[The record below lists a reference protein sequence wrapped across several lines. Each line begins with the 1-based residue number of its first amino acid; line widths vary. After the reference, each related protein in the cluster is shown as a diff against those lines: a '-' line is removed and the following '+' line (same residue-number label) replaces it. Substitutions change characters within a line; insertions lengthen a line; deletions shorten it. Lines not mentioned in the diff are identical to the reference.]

1 MSSPGFALQTKRL
14 ALRRLTLAD
23 AELMLA
29 VWNDPAFIEHVADRG
44 IRTLEQ
50 ARLALQDGAFRLYEQ
65 YGYGPLRVALAADD
79 TEIGICGLFRRDGL
93 DEPDL
98 GYSILPQHSGR
109 GYAFEAAS
117 AVLDYARREL
127 GLARIAALIAPAN
140 APSIGLAEKLGL
152 RFERPLRLP
161 GEDADI
167 GLYSMLLQA

>member
-1 MSSPGFALQTKRL
+1 MSNPGFSLHTRRL

-23 AELMLA
+23 AALMLA

-50 ARLALQDGAFRLYEQ
+50 ARQALQDGAFRLYEQ

-98 GYSILPQHSGR
+98 GYSILPQYCGQ

-117 AVLDYARREL
+117 AVLDYARGGL
-127 GLARIAALIAPAN
+127 GLARIAALISPAN
-140 APSIGLAEKLGL
+140 TASIGLAQKLGL

-161 GEDADI
+161 GDDADV
-167 GLYSMLLQA
+167 GLYSMLLGS